1 MDYGSKGRT
10 GVKESLLCLGTMN
23 FGYRTSEPDATTSGS
38 GHQRKYLRR
47 LHCRNI
53 LQ

>member
-1 MDYGSKGRT
+1 MNYSSVGHT
-10 GVKESLLCLGTMN
+10 ILKESPLCLGTMN
-23 FGYRTSEPDATTSGS
+23 FGYRISVTDAITSGS